1 MVLQLELPAVAS
13 RRLVQ
18 REIVARKFVAHR
30 FDGTIFGPKGTEP
43 AFNLAIEV
51 RVRKSGL
58 RYAVIVDESDSPV
71 ISPVTKIKDGS
82 PTNIFDGAPFDAQDG
97 FKLKSGGF
105 INNDFRGRFEKSFT
119 TRQGDSRFTV
129 YSNMVYDIFCDPDEE
144 LRLGRFVYTNT
155 FYRNISTHLTHHEP
169 VEVFSRSILIS
180 ESDLSFKARA
190 VRSVKESAPQYNH
203 TTIRTQADEFVVAS
217 SGGHLVTTSASMA
230 LLERDYQPFT
240 NSLGLSAEVR
250 TRIDRLKRDEK
261 GVKLISDPSL
271 NLVVLR
277 KLFGLTSLVAPD
289 KQMLLNAITRAVV
302 DSNHF
307 DVNEFF
313 ATQ

>member
-1 MVLQLELPAVAS
+1 VKIVFQNRQRRFSLDFEELQADYALLSRTLAESLLQSAPVKPYGGKVLTASLVEDLFCESAVSVVFLSNRA
-13 RRLVQ
+13 
-18 REIVARKFVAHR
+18 IRK
-30 FDGTIFGPKGTEP
+30 
-43 AFNLAIEV
+43 L
-51 RVRKSGL
+51 
-58 RYAVIVDESDSPV
+58 
-71 ISPVTKIKDGS
+71 
-82 PTNIFDGAPFDAQDG
+82 
-97 FKLKSGGF
+97 
-105 INNDFRGRFEKSFT
+105 NNDFRGRFEKSFT